1 VEAAGPGSGPGSGT
15 ADVGRLTDPQLYQV
29 GDPFAL
35 YAQLRS
41 SAPVA
46 WHAPDERAGGFWAVT
61 THPEV
66 ASIGTDPDTF
76 CSSRGILV
84 DEIGTT
90 YDSPPT
96 MMHTDPPQHTR
107 YRRLVQPGF
116 KPSIVRL
123 LEAGVAAK
131 ARALVAPLP
140 AGSEVDI
147 VPALSIPYPLQVIC
161 ELLGVDG
168 EQWPRFYQWSE
179 AVIPG
184 ESEISEEE
192 RGRLQGEMWTYLVGV
207 AEQRRAEPA
216 DDVVSALATAQ
227 PGGEGGSGA
236 GEGGAGAGEGGSGA
250 GEGGAGAG
258 EGGSGAGEGGAG
270 DQLSEAELAM
280 FLIQL
285 LVAGNETTRNLIS
298 GGLVAL
304 AEHPEQWA
312 ALRADRSLLPA
323 AVEELL
329 RWTTPVISFMRTATR
344 ATTIRDQAIAEGDPV
359 LLVYASANRD
369 TAVFGSDAEQFRID
383 RHPNPHLS
391 FGFGPHFCL
400 GAALARIEA
409 RVVLGELLDRFS
421 SVEVA
426 GAVTRTASPVIA
438 GIRRAPLV
446 FR

>member
-1 VEAAGPGSGPGSGT
+1 VAV
-15 ADVGRLTDPQLYQV
+15 DVSRLTDPQLYRS

-35 YAQLRS
+35 YAELREND
-41 SAPVA
+41 PVA
-46 WHAPDERAGGFWAVT
+46 WHEPTELAGGFWAVS

-66 ASIGTDPDTF
+66 SAIGTDPETF

-116 KPSIVRL
+116 KPSMVRL
-123 LEAGVAAK
+123 MEQGVTAK
-131 ARALVAPLP
+131 ARALVDALP
-140 AGSEVDI
+140 ADQPVDI
-147 VPALSIPYPLQVIC
+147 VQALSIPFPLQVIC

-168 EQWPRFYQWSE
+168 EQWPRFYEWSE

-184 ESEISEEE
+184 ETELTAEA
-192 RGRLQGEMWTYLVGV
+192 RGALQLEMWEYLIGV
-207 AEQRRAEPA
+207 ANERRVTPA
-216 DDVVSALATAQ
+216 TDVVSELARV
-227 PGGEGGSGA
+227 GSG
-236 GEGGAGAGEGGSGA
+236 E
-250 GEGGAGAG
+250 
-258 EGGSGAGEGGAG
+258 

-285 LVAGNETTRNLIS
+285 LVAGNETTRNLLS
-298 GGLVAL
+298 GGLSAL
-304 AEHPEQWA
+304 AEHPDQWA
-312 ALRADRSLLPA
+312 ALGRDRTLLPT

-344 ATTIRDQAIAEGDPV
+344 PATVRGQAIAEGDPV
-359 LLVYASANRD
+359 LLLYASANRD
-369 TAVFGSDAEQFRID
+369 ESVFGPDAGELRTD

-400 GAALARIEA
+400 GAALARLEA
-409 RVVLGELLDRFS
+409 RTVLDLLLDRFPTVGLAGP
-421 SVEVA
+421 VE
-426 GAVTRTASPVIA
+426 RTASPVIA
-438 GIRRAPLV
+438 GIRSAPLV
-446 FR
+446 FGTA

>member
-1 VEAAGPGSGPGSGT
+1 VGSSGARAGA
-15 ADVGRLTDPQLYQV
+15 ADVGRLTDPQLYQA

-35 YAQLRS
+35 YAELRS

-46 WHAPDERAGGFWAVT
+46 WHEPDERAGGFWAVT

-66 ASIGTDPDTF
+66 AAIGTDPEGF

-84 DEIGTT
+84 EEIGTT

-116 KPSIVRL
+116 KPSMVRL
-123 LEAGVAAK
+123 MEAGVTDK

-140 AGSEVDI
+140 VGEVVDI
-147 VPALSIPYPLQVIC
+147 VSALSIPYPLQVIC

-168 EQWPRFYQWSE
+168 EQWPRFYEWSE

-184 ESEISEEE
+184 ESDRSAEE
-192 RGRLQGEMWTYLVGV
+192 RAGLQAEMWEYLISV
-207 AEQRRAEPA
+207 AEQRRAEPV
-216 DDVVSALATAQ
+216 DDLVSALATA
-227 PGGEGGSGA
+227 ES
-236 GEGGAGAGEGGSGA
+236 E
-250 GEGGAGAG
+250 
-258 EGGSGAGEGGAG
+258 G

-285 LVAGNETTRNLIS
+285 LVAGNETTRNLLS

-312 ALRADRSLLPA
+312 ALRADRSLLPG

-329 RWTTPVISFMRTATR
+329 RWTTPVISFMRTAAR
-344 ATTIRDQAIAEGDPV
+344 ATVVRGQAIAEGDPL

-369 TAVFGSDAEQFRID
+369 ESVFGPDAGRFRID

-409 RVVLGELLDRFS
+409 RVVLGELLDRFA

-426 GAVTRTASPVIA
+426 GEVTRTASPVIA
-438 GIRRAPLV
+438 GVRQAPLV